1 MTGYFI
7 TGVPTA
13 NAFEAAV
20 LLGWACTPE
29 RHPT

>member
-1 MTGYFI
+1 MTGYFT

-20 LLGWACTPE
+20 LLLGSAPE